1 MPPFFLSI
9 GQKLWSFMCAWTWDR
24 FPREKGKDMKTVR
37 IIHTTAANE
46 AAGNAMLALLFIL
59 AVIGVGIYTVGHRLL
74 AETSVPIEQ
83 LDMTWN
89 EPDRERFD
97 NDPFYGG
104 GTAGASY
111 VRDSYDIAVDIR
123 NNSPYRLYSVDYE
136 ATLHVCD
143 TLDQQAEDCPIVGT
157 ATGQL
162 SPDLVS
168 SGHGIQKASLTF
180 GKAHDYIGYGRLSMR
195 WTDAHGVSE

>member
-1 MPPFFLSI
+1 
-9 GQKLWSFMCAWTWDR
+9 
-24 FPREKGKDMKTVR
+24 MKTVR

-46 AAGNAMLALLFIL
+46 AAGNAMLVFLFIL

-74 AETSVPIEQ
+74 AETSIPIEQ
-83 LDMTWN
+83 LDMTWS
-89 EPDRERFD
+89 EPEQDRFD
-97 NDPFYGG
+97 SDPFYGG
-104 GTAGASY
+104 GDAGASY
-111 VRDSYDIAVDIR
+111 ARGTYDIVVDIR

-143 TLDQQAEDCPIVGT
+143 TLDQQAEECPIVGT
-157 ATGQL
+157 ASGQL

-168 SGHGIQKASLTF
+168 GGHGVQKASLSF
-180 GKAHDYIGYGRLSMR
+180 AKAREYIGYGRLTMR